1 MEITLVALHMSPHD
15 ADRILGWALDLW
27 GDHFPNYSR
36 HDWIDFYSNSL
47 KANYGSWSGQGQE
60 LVFVAKQGQELVATI
75 SLVDFDELEE
85 FRHLKPWIAA
95 FIVNPELRGTGVG
108 TEVLALLEAKAR
120 SLGIDVLHLWTEDKS
135 EFYLKRGYQLV
146 ATSQL
151 GELSIQIMKK
161 KFSDI

>member
-60 LVFVAKQGQELVATI
+60 LVF
-75 SLVDFDELEE
+75 
-85 FRHLKPWIAA
+85 AA
-95 FIVNPELRGTGVG
+95 FTVNPELRGRGVG
-108 TEVLALLEAKAR
+108 TQVLALLEVKAR
-120 SLGIDVLHLWTEDKS
+120 SLGINVLHLWTEDKS
-135 EFYLKRGYQLV
+135 EFYQKRGYQLV
-146 ATSQL
+146 ATSKL
-151 GELSIQIMKK
+151 GEHSIHIMR